1 MDFNDFQHKA
11 LRTKSPQFNNLNSDC
26 SKLLS
31 SLQSF
36 SDSADHLNTL
46 RKALY
51 AGKGELYQGD
61 APQPKNKTI
70 GDMSQ
75 ENIDILHG
83 LLGLIAE
90 TKEILEAF
98 KPTLEAA
105 MRHDKTLPEVDFLN
119 LSEEAGDVL
128 WSTSLIAKTTSFDF
142 NSIASGLINKLELR
156 HPQGFTSETSVKK
169 DHDAEIKVI
178 SSVLTTQE
186 LK

>member
-1 MDFNDFQHKA
+1 MDFNDFQQKA

-31 SLQSF
+31 TLQNF

-46 RKALY
+46 RKALF
-51 AGKGELYQGD
+51 AAKGELYHADQ
-61 APQPKNKTI
+61 QLSKNQTI
-70 GDMSQ
+70 GNMSQ

-90 TKEILEAF
+90 TKEILDAF

-105 MRHDKTLPEVDFLN
+105 MRHDSNPPEVDFLN
-119 LSEEAGDVL
+119 LSEEAGDIL

-142 NSIASGLINKLELR
+142 NSIAKGLINKLELR

-169 DHDAEIKVI
+169 DHEAEIKVI
-178 SSVLTTQE
+178 SGALINKE
-186 LK
+186 

>member
-1 MDFNDFQHKA
+1 MDFNDFQKKA

-31 SLQSF
+31 TLQDF
-36 SDSADHLNTL
+36 SDSAEHLNTL
-46 RKALY
+46 RKALF
-51 AGKGELYQGD
+51 AAKGELYHADHQL
-61 APQPKNKTI
+61 PKNQTI
-70 GDMSQ
+70 GNMSQ

-90 TKEILEAF
+90 TKEILDAF

-105 MRHDKTLPEVDFLN
+105 MRHDSNPPEVDFLN

-142 NSIASGLINKLELR
+142 NSIAKGLINKLELR

-169 DHDAEIKVI
+169 DHEAEIKVI
-178 SSVLTTQE
+178 SGALINKE
-186 LK
+186 